1 MIEISNPKYSRPI
14 DVHRWSD
21 HPEVKALVEE
31 VWERYLPEEFTG
43 KSGDNTTGPKPKTPF
58 KKQLRVLILDLYVA
72 WLQDPELSIGMS
84 MSVNEWKTN
93 SRYNALHLSKKLI
106 QMANVL
112 VVAGMLDKAN
122 ASYAGP
128 GAKGNRT
135 TRIRA
140 SAQLQSLFQSAKF
153 KRDDVSRFEGEEII
167 ILRDEKD
174 ASKVGKQLE
183 YEDTTH
189 TSAMRTEL
197 KAYNSLIQS
206 SFIDIATLQKPLI
219 QVDPEDSASY
229 IPIHQDNSR
238 SRRVFSRSDWELNGR
253 FYGGWW
259 QRVNDDWR
267 SKIFIDDQPTIEVD
281 FKGLH
286 IAMLYALAGSEM
298 THDPYDIPQSLFQT
312 YPKAVV
318 RILVKRL
325 ALTAINAKNKSSAYK
340 AFRESFPAQS
350 LGKSLDNKTL
360 NNLLKAF
367 LTHNPILTDCL
378 FSDRGIH
385 LMYLDSQITSYIHNH
400 FTSLGVPV
408 LSVHDSYIID
418 HMRVAEMRQVM
429 AEASEAV
436 MGRALPSAI
445 KLPDMPEYEDVTD
458 ETLQDHIE
466 NRKGL
471 RCVGYVERTLAYEA
485 TTGRTICPI

>member
-1 MIEISNPKYSRPI
+1 M
-14 DVHRWSD
+14 WG
-21 HPEVKALVEE
+21 L
-31 VWERYLPEEFTG
+31 
-43 KSGDNTTGPKPKTPF
+43 
-58 KKQLRVLILDLYVA
+58 
-72 WLQDPELSIGMS
+72 
-84 MSVNEWKTN
+84 
-93 SRYNALHLSKKLI
+93 
-106 QMANVL
+106 
-112 VVAGMLDKAN
+112 
-122 ASYAGP
+122 
-128 GAKGNRT
+128 
-135 TRIRA
+135 TR
-140 SAQLQSLFQSAKF
+140 
-153 KRDDVSRFEGEEII
+153 
-167 ILRDEKD
+167 
-174 ASKVGKQLE
+174 
-183 YEDTTH
+183 
-189 TSAMRTEL
+189 
-197 KAYNSLIQS
+197 AY
-206 SFIDIATLQKPLI
+206 
-219 QVDPEDSASY
+219 
-229 IPIHQDNSR
+229 
-238 SRRVFSRSDWELNGR
+238 
-253 FYGGWW
+253 
-259 QRVNDDWR
+259 
-267 SKIFIDDQPTIEVD
+267 DDQPTIEVD

-286 IAMLYALAGSEM
+286 IAMLYALADSEM

-429 AEASEAV
+429 ADASEAV
-436 MGRALPSAI
+436 MKRALPSAI

-458 ETLQDHIE
+458 EALQDHIE
-466 NRKGL
+466 NRKGI
-471 RCVGYVERTLAYEA
+471 RCVGYVERMLAYEA
-485 TTGRTICPI
+485 KTGRTICPI